1 MSYIGAESD
10 IVSQFGIVPTIKN
23 YGDDCLSL
31 SFRIKNHTSISTPIT
46 IGVKNRK
53 GTTYQV
59 NKNVKKNIFFKTN
72 DNIISINSWRD
83 WDSAVVIPALF
94 DGYMIIPF
102 DLFNT
107 VTAAD
112 KTDVRSIVFST
123 SVFKNYDAF
132 TILTFGDID
141 IIKED
146 SSTLKLVNPS
156 QLSNEEF
163 ASTYVKN
170 LNEEY
175 IRFTRYEEES
185 LIATREGD
193 VKYLE
198 TFSHVKDDAE
208 LNKEFPV
215 WTGGSKFTTSFI
227 IPDTHTLFT
236 FVLEKKSSVFQMFFC
251 GFVNSNNSLFSIYN
265 TSLKYNNN

>member
-215 WTGGSKFTTSFI
+215 WTGGSKFTTSLV
-227 IPDTHTLFT
+227 D
-236 FVLEKKSSVFQMFFC
+236 S
-251 GFVNSNNSLFSIYN
+251 
-265 TSLKYNNN
+265 YNNKKCMKVDIG